1 MKILYL
7 YPFSFQK
14 KKTYSCYVPSCL
26 KCTLES
32 RLWPPAASLVT
43 TRFVFVTLSNKATC
57 RKYINICVSNVAR
70 AFFLRTIKFPGSSL
84 TLVQGDISFR
94 RSLYL
99 LKLSN
104 FQKKQ
109 LHDCTQ
115 ASCFFFNL
123 GMQCRTDNSYNE
135 HQTLLSEISI
145 SFFTC
150 FKRTTI
156 LNNFK
161 LFLWDNFMIIL
172 DNSVC

>member
-14 KKTYSCYVPSCL
+14 KKNIQLLRPKLFKVYL
-26 KCTLES
+26 
-32 RLWPPAASLVT
+32 RIA
-43 TRFVFVTLSNKATC
+43 FVTSSGKLGDDKICFCHFEQQSNLPEIYKHMCQQC
-57 RKYINICVSNVAR
+57 RKGI
-70 AFFLRTIKFPGSSL
+70 FLRTIKFPGSSL

-156 LNNFK
+156 LNNY
-161 LFLWDNFMIIL
+161 
-172 DNSVC
+172 